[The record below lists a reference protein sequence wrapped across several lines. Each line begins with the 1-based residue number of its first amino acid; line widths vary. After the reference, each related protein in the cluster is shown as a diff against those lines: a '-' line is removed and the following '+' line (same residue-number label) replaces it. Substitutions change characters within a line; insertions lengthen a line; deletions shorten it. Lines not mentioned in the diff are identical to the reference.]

1 MSSTAIR
8 TVFDVI
14 TDFLASDPTPD
25 QLIAYHLP
33 DDLQARV
40 DHLVERNGE
49 GQLTFDDQQ
58 ELLDFMRADE
68 MMALL
73 KAKTKLRLWKT
84 NPCQEPPGSKPVMC
98 TNTKPPIVAR
108 TKPSLRIADEKTQAM
123 PFQKTIGTSYSACG
137 QTA

>member
-1 MSSTAIR
+1 MSSTATR

-40 DHLVERNGE
+40 DHLVEQNGE

-73 KAKTKLRLWKT
+73 KAKTKLRLRKT
-84 NPCQEPPGSKPVMC
+84 NQ
-98 TNTKPPIVAR
+98 
-108 TKPSLRIADEKTQAM
+108 
-123 PFQKTIGTSYSACG
+123 
-137 QTA
+137 